1 MGACATFASVSH
13 ASRLQALSRGAA
25 RILYDVPTMTETAW
39 SAADLHMHSTASDG
53 VATPREILEW
63 VRDETD
69 LAVIAITDHN
79 TNAGGLEAAR
89 IAVDE
94 GIPVDVIVGQEVES
108 SAGHIIGLW
117 TPELIRPGMSACDT
131 VGAIHEQGGFAI
143 AAHPYAP
150 RLWANAGLDRGDTC
164 TYDTTDYDG
173 FEVANSTPL
182 LFVGNWWARA
192 YWRRNAHR
200 LARTGGSDAHIL
212 SIIGTSRTLFPG
224 STAED
229 LRRALEDRTTK
240 VTLPGF
246 SPRRNFRYAR
256 KVPEI
261 MARDRDRK
269 TREIAAGIRDESA
282 GTGTFKRRS
291 GR

>member
-1 MGACATFASVSH
+1 MSPD
-13 ASRLQALSRGAA
+13 ALSPAHVP
-25 RILYDVPTMTETAW
+25 ILYDVPTMSETAW
-39 SAADLHMHSTASDG
+39 SAADLHIHSTVSDG
-53 VATPREILEW
+53 TATPREILEW

-79 TNAGGLEAAR
+79 SNAGGLEAAR

-108 SAGHIIGLW
+108 TAGHIIGLW
-117 TPELIRPGMSACDT
+117 TPELVRPGMSACDT
-131 VGAIHEQGGFAI
+131 VDAIHDQGGFAI

-150 RLWANAGLDRGDTC
+150 RMWAKAGLDRGDTC
-164 TYDTTDYDG
+164 TYDTTEYDG
-173 FEVANSTPL
+173 FEIANSTPL
-182 LFVGNWWARA
+182 LFVANWWARA
-192 YWRRNAHR
+192 YWRRNADR
-200 LARTGGSDAHIL
+200 LACTGGSDAHIL
-212 SIIGTSRTLFPG
+212 SVIGTSRTLFPG

-229 LRRALEDRTTK
+229 LRLALEERTTK

-256 KVPEI
+256 RVPEI

-269 TREIAAGIRDESA
+269 TREIAAGIREESA